1 MTWGSSL
8 PQSERPIS
16 ADVERAKLARL
27 KADLEKSER
36 ELTEAASAYIEN
48 PNEDTIAK
56 RNRYEIAR
64 DRAAR
69 SVFEQGE
76 KLAVA
81 VQRESDPQNR
91 IRYDET
97 VRERAAVAKWL
108 TSRYELLA
116 KEIAAGIARLDA
128 INQRTRDV
136 NRNLP
141 AGAPELDELEYAL
154 RRTGAGYSGELTDTV
169 NLPSFRHGEPNYWPT
184 DKVG

>member
-1 MTWGSSL
+1 MWGSLL

-16 ADVERAKLARL
+16 ADVERSKLARL
-27 KADLEKSER
+27 KTNLENMER
-36 ELTEAASAYIEN
+36 KLTEAASAYIEN
-48 PNEDTIAK
+48 PNEDTIAN
-56 RNRYEIAR
+56 RNRCEIAR

-69 SVFEQGE
+69 GVFEQE
-76 KLAVA
+76 ENLEAA

-128 INQRTRDV
+128 VNQRSKKV
-136 NRNLP
+136 NQNLP
-141 AGAPELDELEYAL
+141 TGAPELDELEYAL
-154 RRTGAGYSGELTDTV
+154 RRTGFGYSGELTDTV